1 MSKAMAGLPGSKS
14 PARSELCHRIS
25 PLLSVRI
32 LDKSVD
38 RRRTV
43 NRPRSTEWSVR
54 LRERGLQSGATT
66 VSTEVWRAPSGF
78 TDPMRLPLHATNQR
92 FRARKALLRAFP

>member
-1 MSKAMAGLPGSKS
+1 MSKAMAGLPGSKGPLGPGCATYQ
-14 PARSELCHRIS
+14 PAAQC
-25 PLLSVRI
+25 PI
-32 LDKSVD
+32 LDKSAD

-78 TDPMRLPLHATNQR
+78 TDPMRLPLHATNPR